1 MDIYA
6 LYTFAID
13 IATKMGAL
21 VYHQASLAC
30 LFGAI
35 GKSGS
40 EKTGTYNEIIIATHN
55 TIGNLKWN
63 LFVKSRRL
71 ASIEKLHKN
80 RCSIVGYVGSR
91 RLTTVNRQQYRI
103 KNLI

>member
-1 MDIYA
+1 MSSVFMDIYA

-21 VYHQASLAC
+21 VYHQTSLAC

-35 GKSGS
+35 GKSRA

-55 TIGNLKWN
+55 SNLNKIH
-63 LFVKSRRL
+63 L
-71 ASIEKLHKN
+71 
-80 RCSIVGYVGSR
+80 
-91 RLTTVNRQQYRI
+91 
-103 KNLI
+103 